1 MVMLLVT
8 SLLTWWY
15 TDGWRARA
23 AIVSHRLD
31 ATIDYFSFDL
41 LLKTLFAPFRQISA
55 GSVDGPLEV
64 KLRALVDKLFS
75 RVIGAFIRMTIL
87 FVGGIVIVVQVLVG
101 VVILVGWIVVP
112 LLPLIGF
119 GLFVSGWTLS

>member
-8 SLLTWWY
+8 SLLAWWY

-23 AIVSHRLD
+23 GIVSHRLD

-55 GSVDGPLEV
+55 GGVDGPLEV

-75 RVIGAFIRMTIL
+75 RVIGGFIRMTIL
-87 FVGGIVIVVQVLVG
+87 FVGGVVIVVQVLTG
-101 VVILVGWIVVP
+101 IVILAGWALVP
-112 LLPLIGF
+112 LLPLIGL
-119 GLFVSGWTLS
+119 GLSVLGWTF

>member
-15 TDGWRARA
+15 TDGWRSRARL
-23 AIVSHRLD
+23 VSDRLD

-55 GSVDGPLEV
+55 GRVDGPLEV

-75 RVIGAFIRMTIL
+75 RIIGAFIRLVIL
-87 FVGGIVIVVQVLVG
+87 FVGGIVVTLQVLVG
-101 VVILVGWIVVP
+101 LVMLIAWMIVP
-112 LLPLIGF
+112 LLPLLGLTLFLIGR
-119 GLFVSGWTLS
+119 TL

>member
-23 AIVSHRLD
+23 RLVSHRLD
-31 ATIDYFSFDL
+31 TTIDYFSFDL
-41 LLKTLFAPFRQISA
+41 LLKTLFSPFRQISA

-75 RVIGAFIRMTIL
+75 RVIGAFIRLTIL
-87 FVGGIVIVVQVLVG
+87 FVGGVVIVVQVLLG
-101 VVILVGWIVVP
+101 VAILVGWTVIP
-112 LLPLIGF
+112 LFPIIGLI
-119 GLFVSGWTLS
+119 LFIIGRAF

>member
-23 AIVSHRLD
+23 GIVSHRLD

-55 GSVDGPLEV
+55 GNVDGPLEV
-64 KLRALVDKLFS
+64 KLRALVD
-75 RVIGAFIRMTIL
+75 
-87 FVGGIVIVVQVLVG
+87 
-101 VVILVGWIVVP
+101 
-112 LLPLIGF
+112 
-119 GLFVSGWTLS
+119 

>member
-15 TDGWRARA
+15 TDGWRSRARL
-23 AIVSHRLD
+23 VSNRLD

-75 RVIGAFIRMTIL
+75 RIIGAFIRLVIL
-87 FVGGIVIVVQVLVG
+87 FVGGIVVTLQVLVG
-101 VVILVGWIVVP
+101 LVMLIAWMIVP
-112 LLPLIGF
+112 LLPLLGLTLFLIGR
-119 GLFVSGWTLS
+119 TL

>member
-15 TDGWRARA
+15 TDGWRSRARL
-23 AIVSHRLD
+23 VSDRLD

-55 GSVDGPLEV
+55 GRVDGPLEV

-75 RVIGAFIRMTIL
+75 RIIGAFIRLVIL
-87 FVGGIVIVVQVLVG
+87 FVGGIVVTLQVLVG
-101 VVILVGWIVVP
+101 LVMLIAWMIVP
-112 LLPLIGF
+112 LLPLLGLTLFLIGRTF
-119 GLFVSGWTLS
+119 

>member
-15 TDGWRARA
+15 TDGWRSRARL
-23 AIVSHRLD
+23 VSNRLD

-75 RVIGAFIRMTIL
+75 RIIGAFIRLVIL
-87 FVGGIVIVVQVLVG
+87 FVGGIVVTLQVLIG
-101 VVILVGWIVVP
+101 LVMLIAWMIVP
-112 LLPLIGF
+112 LLPLLGLTLFLIGR
-119 GLFVSGWTLS
+119 TL

>member
-1 MVMLLVT
+1 MLLVT

-15 TDGWRARA
+15 TDGWRSRARL
-23 AIVSHRLD
+23 VSNRLD

-75 RVIGAFIRMTIL
+75 RIIGAFIRLVIL
-87 FVGGIVIVVQVLVG
+87 FVGGIVVTLQVLVG
-101 VVILVGWIVVP
+101 LVMLIAWMIVP
-112 LLPLIGF
+112 LLPLLGLTLFLIGR
-119 GLFVSGWTLS
+119 TL